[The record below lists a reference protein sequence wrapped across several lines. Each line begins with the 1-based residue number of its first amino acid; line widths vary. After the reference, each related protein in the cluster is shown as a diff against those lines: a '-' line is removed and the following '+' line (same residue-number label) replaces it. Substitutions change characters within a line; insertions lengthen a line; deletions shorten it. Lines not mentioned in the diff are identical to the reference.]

1 MDNGMISAI
10 IVAGLSLVGTL
21 AGSWMGVKQSNKL
34 VNWRIDRLEEKVDAH
49 NHMAERLAVA
59 ERDLKTTNKRLDQ
72 LEREMQE

>member
-59 ERDLKTTNKRLDQ
+59 ERDLKTANKRLDQ
-72 LEREMQE
+72 LEKEMQE

>member
-1 MDNGMISAI
+1 MDTGILSAI
-10 IVAGLSLVGTL
+10 IVAGLSLIGTL

-59 ERDLKTTNKRLDQ
+59 ERDLKATNKRIEH
-72 LEREMQE
+72 LERGTQE